1 MSKKTNC
8 IGKPEQKPHFKTPP
22 VVSKAPVTR
31 YFVDVAKDDS
41 VFAQVVLAQRGFRC
55 RDIHEENGQT
65 VRITIEDQTLRR
77 GHSGHLRSGCGECEV
92 NRAGKSAVPYL
103 NETAPDS
110 RGVPS
115 RMLIAPAPTMFF
127 SSEILR

>member
-1 MSKKTNC
+1 MVAARKGTMSKKTNC

-65 VRITIEDQTLRR
+65 VRITIEDQTLRA
-77 GHSGHLRSGCGECEV
+77 EDIQAIFAAAAA
-92 NRAGKSAVPYL
+92 NAK
-103 NETAPDS
+103 
-110 RGVPS
+110 
-115 RMLIAPAPTMFF
+115 
-127 SSEILR
+127 